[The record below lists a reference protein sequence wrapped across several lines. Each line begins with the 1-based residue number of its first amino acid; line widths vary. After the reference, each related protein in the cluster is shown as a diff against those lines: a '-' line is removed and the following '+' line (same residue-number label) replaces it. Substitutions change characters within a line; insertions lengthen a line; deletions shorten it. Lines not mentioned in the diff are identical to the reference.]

1 MHGSQCYQ
9 RQEHYLSVAEY
20 ILGRLLLQHKEV
32 QYFFNGCVIQLCL
45 VILSK
50 RVISRSVKRSSLGHK
65 KTSIEGFYVPE
76 GIRTLAGRTN
86 MSI

>member
-32 QYFFNGCVIQLCL
+32 QYFFNGCGIQLCL

-50 RVISRSVKRSSLGHK
+50 RVISRSVKDHHWGTK
-65 KTSIEGFYVPE
+65 KPP
-76 GIRTLAGRTN
+76 
-86 MSI
+86 